1 MYKGSSGYTI
11 TVPQLVL
18 NGGSIRVGNDNTSW
32 TIQGSAT
39 IQTASRFNYAN
50 INATTVIAA
59 ALSGTGGLSTAG
71 AVLTETF
78 ALAGNNSAWSGG
90 LTFNGGGKLSL
101 NSATAPGTGVF
112 TIGASLGAATI
123 DNTSAADLVLSTAM
137 PQRWAGDF
145 TFAGT
150 RSLHMGQGVVTLL
163 SNRVVTVTANTL
175 TIGGSVGESGGIY
188 GLTKAG
194 AGTCVLAASNTFSGA
209 VTVSGGEIRV
219 RHDKALGSISGE
231 TTVTS
236 SGKLSMDHAV
246 IVSNE
251 LVTIAGGGPDFNGAL
266 QAMPDAMAVWAGP
279 VVLGDAGARVGAG
292 TNGVLTISGPILSS
306 GVNQTLGISAG
317 RYGRATVVLA
327 GSGNTY
333 TGFTSIVRGTLKLGR
348 TDAASTNAILDVD
361 SSSASEPAI
370 FDLAGFSQTV
380 GGLRRSGAS
389 EGWGIITNSEA
400 TASILTVNQADTS
413 TFSGT
418 IAAGALALVKAGSG
432 TLTLSGA
439 CAFGGGTTISN
450 GTLKIASA
458 GALSTNSAVTLA
470 GGHLDIT
477 EGSPIGAPATVPSL
491 VSESGNLILSTTNRL
506 NITGNL
512 SGALVVSISD
522 TQNLNVNQVYILA
535 TYGGTPPASVM
546 LSGLNGW
553 IIRAVNHEI
562 RLIKAKGTY
571 FSVF

>member
-1 MYKGSSGYTI
+1 
-11 TVPQLVL
+11 V
-18 NGGSIRVGNDNTSW
+18 N
-32 TIQGSAT
+32 
-39 IQTASRFNYAN
+39 
-50 INATTVIAA
+50 
-59 ALSGTGGLSTAG
+59 
-71 AVLTETF
+71 LTETL
-78 ALAGNNSAWSGG
+78 ALTGNNAAWSGG
-90 LTFNGGGKLSL
+90 MTFNGGGKLAI
-101 NSATAPGTGVF
+101 NSGSALGTGLF
-112 TIGASLGAATI
+112 TLTIANGAATL
-123 DNTSAADLVLSTAM
+123 DNTAAADVTLTNAP

-145 TFAGT
+145 TFTGT
-150 RSLHMGQGVVTLL
+150 RSLNLGQGPVTLA
-163 SNRVVTVTANTL
+163 SNRVITVSANTL
-175 TIGGSVGESGGIY
+175 TVGGSIAESGGSY

-209 VTVSGGEIRV
+209 VTVSGGELRV
-219 RHDKALGSISGE
+219 RHDKALGSISGD

-236 SGKLSMDHAV
+236 SGKLSVDHAV

-266 QAMPDAMAVWAGP
+266 QAMPEAMAVWTGP
-279 VVLGDAGARVGAG
+279 IVLGDAGARVGAG
-292 TNGVLTISGPILSS
+292 TNGVLTIGGPILGS
-306 GVNQTLGISAG
+306 GDNQTFGISAG
-317 RYGRATVVLA
+317 RYGRGTVVLA

-361 SSSASEPAI
+361 SSSATEPAI

-380 GGLRRSGAS
+380 GGLSRSGAS

-418 IAAGALALVKAGSG
+418 IAACPLALVKSGSG

-439 CAFGGGTTISN
+439 NAFSGGTTISN
-450 GTLKIASA
+450 GTLKITSA

-470 GGHLDIT
+470 GGHLEIT
-477 EGSPIGAPATVPSL
+477 GGSPLTAPATLPSL
-491 VSESGNLILSTTNRL
+491 LSESGNVILSTADRL
-506 NITGNL
+506 VITGNM

-522 TQNLNVNQVYILA
+522 HQNLNDQQVYVLA

-546 LSGLNGW
+546 LNGVSGW
-553 IIRAVNHEI
+553 IIRAVNQEI